1 MNAAD
6 RVRIMLASGK
16 LTIRVKRSDT
26 RQMPNTVQW
35 IQTGSDSRLCP
46 RPESK

>member
-1 MNAAD
+1 MNAAEK
-6 RVRIMLASGK
+6 VKAMLASDK

-26 RQMPNTVQW
+26 HQMPNTVQW
-35 IQTGSDSRLCP
+35 VQTGSDSRLCP